1 MTRTRPI
8 ALSLSVLSL
17 AAGLVAGCGGGSDD
31 GFRKDG
37 SKIDGDPSTTL
48 PASLAST
55 KSTVK
60 TRGADDPLPPQSNVT
75 GVSTDL
81 SKKPVVPKATGKA
94 PTALAGTDVVT
105 GTGPAAK
112 AGDKVT
118 VRYVGT
124 LFATGKQFDA
134 SWDRKPNSFDFTIG
148 KAEVISGW
156 DQGVP
161 GMKVG
166 GRRVLV
172 IPADLAY
179 GAAGSPPTIPA
190 NAPLI
195 FVVDLKKI
203 SKG

>member
-8 ALSLSVLSL
+8 ALSLSVLAL
-17 AAGLVAGCGGGSDD
+17 AAGLVAGCGGGSDE
-31 GFRKDG
+31 GFRQDG

-55 KSTVK
+55 KSSIKV
-60 TRGADDPLPPQSNVT
+60 RGDGDPLPPQTNIT

-81 SKKPVVPKATGKA
+81 SKKPAVPKATGKA

-105 GTGPAAK
+105 GTGAAAK
-112 AGDKVT
+112 TGDKVT

-124 LFATGKQFDA
+124 LYSNGKQFDA
-134 SWDRKPNSFDFTIG
+134 SWDRKPNSYDVTLG
-148 KAEVISGW
+148 QSQVIAGW
-156 DQGVP
+156 EQGLL
-161 GMKVG
+161 GMRAG
-166 GRRVLV
+166 GRRLLI
-172 IPADLAY
+172 IPPDLGY

-190 NAPLI
+190 DAPLV
-195 FVVDLKKI
+195 FVIDLKKI

>member
-31 GFRKDG
+31 GFRQAG

-48 PASLAST
+48 PTALAST
-55 KSTVK
+55 KSTIKV
-60 TRGADDPLPPQSNVT
+60 RGDNDPLPPQSNVT

-81 SKKPVVPKATGKA
+81 SKKPAVPKATGKA
-94 PTALAGTDVVT
+94 PTALSGTDVVT

-112 AGDKVT
+112 SGDKVT

-124 LFATGKQFDA
+124 LFNNGKQFDA
-134 SWDRKPNSFDFTIG
+134 SWDRKPDSFDVTLG
-148 KAEVISGW
+148 QAQVIAGW
-156 DQGVP
+156 EQGIP

-172 IPADLAY
+172 IPPDLGY
-179 GAAGSPPTIPA
+179 GAAGSPPSIPA

-195 FVVDLKKI
+195 FVIDLKKI
-203 SKG
+203 SKA

>member
-1 MTRTRPI
+1 MIRTRSI

-17 AAGLVAGCGGGSDD
+17 AGGLAAGCGSSDD
-31 GFRKDG
+31 QGFRNDG

-48 PASLAST
+48 PADLAST
-55 KSTVK
+55 KSTVT
-60 TRGADDPLPPQSNVT
+60 TRAAGAPLPEQKNVV

-81 SKKPVVPKATGKA
+81 KTKPTAPKATGSA
-94 PTALAGTDVVT
+94 PKELQGSDVVT
-105 GTGPAAK
+105 GTGAAAK
-112 AGDKVT
+112 EGDKVT
-118 VRYVGT
+118 VQYVGQ
-124 LFATGKQFDA
+124 LFSTGKEFDT
-134 SWDRKPNSFDFTIG
+134 SWKKGRTPFEFTIG
-148 KAEVISGW
+148 QGQVIQGW
-156 DQGVP
+156 DQGIP

-203 SKG
+203 AKG